1 ELIQAQ
7 KVKSKL
13 TPLLWQRVVEIIL
26 HIIVIFWLIGF
37 LYKNLLQFPYAVSAI
52 ALIAFYIIAFI
63 NCVRQIIII
72 KQMDYSSD
80 IVTIQSSLVM
90 LRTHI
95 VDYMRLTFLCI
106 PTYLAYPII
115 AFKALTNFD
124 IVSRLQGSWW
134 AGQIIFSIILIPVC
148 IWLYNQVS
156 YKNIHKKW
164 VKYIIQKSS
173 GTRVAKAMEFIR
185 ELEILK
191 SDHI

>member
-1 ELIQAQ
+1 
-7 KVKSKL
+7 
-13 TPLLWQRVVEIIL
+13 
-26 HIIVIFWLIGF
+26 
-37 LYKNLLQFPYAVSAI
+37 
-52 ALIAFYIIAFI
+52 FYSIAFI